1 MDAGQFAE
9 FWERQGRR
17 VIETNSCFW
26 FNSQPLSFA
35 SIPYHRVVDP
45 SRRDLAEVFFRG
57 PAFALRF
64 LAEPAENGQAGG
76 LFVCSKDSYGL
87 SSLQKKARNQTRRGL
102 DHCRVERA
110 EFSDLAQR
118 GHKLNVGTFLRQGRG
133 PATMTEAQRV
143 LYCTAASQNSDFE
156 AWVAWVDGQW
166 AALLVTAL
174 VEDVLTI
181 LHQSSAGDHLAHY
194 PNNALVFE
202 VTRRKLNDPRVRLV
216 SYGLLGLT
224 DNGSLEHFKFG
235 MGFSLEPLRDHLVIN
250 PALKPFLD
258 LGGRRWVERNHRRRP
273 HSDFWRK
280 ASKVLARAR
289 ADVR

>member
-133 PATMTEAQRV
+133 PATMTEAQ
-143 LYCTAASQNSDFE
+143 A
-156 AWVAWVDGQW
+156 GP
-166 AALLVTAL
+166 LL
-174 VEDVLTI
+174 
-181 LHQSSAGDHLAHY
+181 HRGDHKTATSKRGSH
-194 PNNALVFE
+194 
-202 VTRRKLNDPRVRLV
+202 
-216 SYGLLGLT
+216 GLT
-224 DNGSLEHFKFG
+224 GSGRHCWLPLSWKT
-235 MGFSLEPLRDHLVIN
+235 FSRSFIKARPGTTSPTTPTTRWC
-250 PALKPFLD
+250 LK
-258 LGGRRWVERNHRRRP
+258 
-273 HSDFWRK
+273 
-280 ASKVLARAR
+280 
-289 ADVR
+289 